1 MNMQLIKAGLTAL
14 AVAGLFALPSQDA
27 EAVTRCR
34 ETIVNGRVV
43 KQVCTTT
50 PRYRYRTV
58 CNTYWR
64 HGVKYRDC
72 RRVRV
77 YR

>member
-1 MNMQLIKAGLTAL
+1 MKLQFLKAGLTAL
-14 AVAGLFALPSQDA
+14 AVAGLFALPIQEA
-27 EAVTRCR
+27 EAVTKCR

-43 KQVCTTT
+43 KRVCTTT

-64 HGVKYRDC
+64 YGVKYRSC

-77 YR
+77 Y

>member
-1 MNMQLIKAGLTAL
+1 MRTQLLKAGLTAL
-14 AVAGLFALPSQDA
+14 AITGLLILPMHEA

-43 KQVCTTT
+43 QRICNSV
-50 PRYRYRTV
+50 PRYRTV

-64 HGVKYRDC
+64 HGMQYRDC
-72 RRVRV
+72 RRIV
-77 YR
+77 Y